1 MCGGCGASLLRSVK
15 GCNRGTEGWLAHP
28 QTCRRIPSPQ
38 SSACTPCDTSLP
50 LSFSLSPS
58 CSHPPPPSFFLSSL
72 LSRSVSPS
80 LSSSGSVVCF
90 QEIRPLLIS
99 HMSRVELGKT
109 LCVCVCMCS
118 FCVCVPVFVSMWL
131 CGWAYEF
138 AHLYMRWRLEKKRA
152 STDSKFS
159 SLAASSL
166 QVSSRLQSCV
176 MEAKSNIVN
185 FTFKLTIFTPVS
197 LQLWT
202 NSQANSSSTDACKH
216 KWSNMLFL

>member
-1 MCGGCGASLLRSVK
+1 MCGGCGASLLRWVK

-109 LCVCVCMCS
+109 LCVCVCVFILRVCT
-118 FCVCVPVFVSMWL
+118 CVCVYVTVWVSVWVCTFIYAL
-131 CGWAYEF
+131 KV
-138 AHLYMRWRLEKKRA
+138 REKA
-152 STDSKFS
+152 SKYR
-159 SLAASSL
+159 L
-166 QVSSRLQSCV
+166 QVFLTCCFFTSGFISP
-176 MEAKSNIVN
+176 AKLCDGG
-185 FTFKLTIFTPVS
+185 K
-197 LQLWT
+197 
-202 NSQANSSSTDACKH
+202 K
-216 KWSNMLFL
+216 